1 LFLYINF
8 IRWVHLF
15 VRVFEC
21 VFDRGFDGG
30 LALLLLLLVLVV
42 VVVAGIG
49 YPPLWVLFTR
59 RVLLFDFFVA
69 IRSFVRYT

>member
-15 VRVFEC
+15 VRVFER
-21 VFDRGFDGG
+21 VFDGGFDGG
-30 LALLLLLLVLVV
+30 LALLLLLLVV

-49 YPPLWVLFTR
+49 YPPLWVLLTR

>member
-15 VRVFEC
+15 DRVFE
-21 VFDRGFDGG
+21 RGFDGVFERG
-30 LALLLLLLVLVV
+30 FDCVVALLLL
-42 VVVAGIG
+42 VVAGIG
-49 YPPLWVLFTR
+49 YPPLWVLITR